1 MKKNVLLINPPMHFA
16 RGRPHA
22 LEVSSPHLGLLYL
35 ASYIHA
41 NSRDFRVHYLD
52 VAPEQ
57 VSLPKVLDIVRGL
70 DPFAIG
76 ISLTT
81 PQLQGAYE
89 LATALRTLPGRRI
102 PLFAGGA
109 HITSDPTFVE
119 RNVGLFDHAIIG
131 DAETKF
137 LEALQALARGEELPL
152 VMHGTPIQ
160 DLDSIPFPDRS
171 LVKRGAYNGS
181 QTVLLTRGCPYDC
194 YFCSSPVVDKKVR
207 VRSAENL
214 IRELKGTKLGRGGE
228 FLFADDTFTV
238 KRKRVHEFCDLV
250 KKEGMKLRW
259 RANARVD
266 LMDEALVVAMR
277 SGGCEW
283 VHLGIEA
290 GNEQIRKNVVSKGRF
305 TNADVKRVVDLCHRH
320 GIKVGAYIILGHPGE
335 TKHEIQ
341 ETKDMIFGVG
351 LDGVSVG
358 VLVPFPGTDVWK
370 RAEADGVISYELMDR
385 FARKELGEGYSG
397 NFPLYL
403 PEALDREYLFKEMQ
417 DINRRFYLNF
427 RTFWDRLQNDLFNP
441 KALRLDARQL
451 YYVATRGGS
460 SVRPFAKYWHH

>member
-1 MKKNVLLINPPMHFA
+1 MKQVLLINPPMHFA
-16 RGRPHA
+16 RGQPYA

-35 ASYIHA
+35 ASYARAH
-41 NSRDFRVHYLD
+41 SDQFQFHYMD
-52 VAPEQ
+52 IAPEQ
-57 VSLPKVLDIVRGL
+57 LTLRQVLEHVRDL
-70 DPFAIG
+70 APFAIG

-89 LATALRTLPGRRI
+89 LARALRTLPGRRI
-102 PLFAGGA
+102 PLFCGGA
-109 HITSDPTFVE
+109 HVTSDPTFVD
-119 RNVGLFDHAIIG
+119 RNPGLFDHAILG
-131 DAETKF
+131 DAETAF
-137 LEALQALARGEELPL
+137 LASLEALARGEELP
-152 VMHGTPIQ
+152 HKQQGTPIQ
-160 DLDSIPFPDRS
+160 DLDSIPFPDRTM
-171 LVKRGAYNGS
+171 VKRGAYNGS

-214 IRELKGTKLGRGGE
+214 VAELKGTPLGRGGE

-238 KRKRVHEFCDLV
+238 KRKRVHEFCALV

-266 LMDEALVVAMR
+266 LLDEDLIVAMR
-277 SGGCEW
+277 EGGCEW

-305 TNADVKRVVDLCHRH
+305 TNADVRRVVDMCHKH
-320 GIKVGAYIILGHPGE
+320 GVKVGAYIILGHPGE
-335 TKHEIQ
+335 TKVEIKQ
-341 ETKDMIFGVG
+341 THDMIFDVG

-370 RAEADGVISYELMDR
+370 RAEADGVINNEIMDR
-385 FARKELGEGYSG
+385 FMRKDFGEGYSG

-403 PEALDREYLFKEMQ
+403 PEGLSREYLFKEMQ
-417 DINRRFYLNF
+417 DINRRFYLNL
-427 RTFWDRLQNDLFNP
+427 RTFLDRLQNDLHDP
-441 KALRLDARQL
+441 RRLRLDARQL
-451 YYVATRGGS
+451 YYVVTRGGS